1 MRRLLT
7 FLLILATSFSLGAN
21 ACAQTPEA
29 SGPPTFNVEVVN
41 DPLGVTGSVEVL
53 NFPDPQNVAG
63 AVEVTNDAANPVQVE
78 VTNGSGGGVEVL
90 ITQEIYTGDLGGYY
104 GATEK
109 CQVEFE
115 GARFCSYHG
124 DRVAFVT
131 TPPDFGTQR
140 EPWIERD
147 SGIERFE
154 NCQHWTF
161 GYEEIFYGVVL
172 LTNGNLRGVPCDVP
186 HPIACCR

>member
-1 MRRLLT
+1 MRVLT

-78 VTNGSGGGVEVL
+78 VTNRSGGSVEVL
-90 ITQEIYTGDLGGYY
+90 ITQATYTGNLGGYY

-109 CQVEFE
+109 CQLEFE
-115 GARFCSYHG
+115 GARLCVYSD
-124 DRVAFVT
+124 DRVAFVAIV
-131 TPPDFGTQR
+131 PDFGTESEAWIQR
-140 EPWIERD
+140 EPGD
-147 SGIERFE
+147 SAGVS
-154 NCQHWTF
+154 CGDWTTGVEIIG
-161 GYEEIFYGVVL
+161 GYIL
-172 LTNGNLRGVPCDVP
+172 RTNGTANYSDSCEGPR
-186 HPIACCR
+186 PIACCR